1 MYTIQANPSGTRNME
16 ISEENLVTIEKYSLF
31 QHLIDSNG
39 IVDEAVLEK
48 LKLNIRS
55 LIASQEEDSKDLLDL
70 CIDVIYHNNMKA
82 FGLQQLIKLYLTW
95 LSSRKQKKRRR
106 HDTVDTCGMTN
117 YSPLIPAIK
126 AMCNANPGDK
136 MEIVTDQVAAF
147 QDLKEY
153 LSEQGIGFRE
163 IYDGERMTLQFTIL

>member
-1 MYTIQANPSGTRNME
+1 MYTIQANPSSTRSME
-16 ISEENLVTIEKYSLF
+16 IAEENLVTIEKYSLF

-95 LSSRKQKKRRR
+95 LSKQE
-106 HDTVDTCGMTN
+106 
-117 YSPLIPAIK
+117 AEEEEE
-126 AMCNANPGDK
+126 A
-136 MEIVTDQVAAF
+136 
-147 QDLKEY
+147 
-153 LSEQGIGFRE
+153 
-163 IYDGERMTLQFTIL
+163 

>member
-1 MYTIQANPSGTRNME
+1 MYTIQANPSGTRTME
-16 ISEENLVTIEKYSLF
+16 VSEENLRTIEKYALF
-31 QHLIDSNG
+31 RHLIDSNG
-39 IVDEAVLEK
+39 IVDEAVLDK

-82 FGLQQLIKLYLTW
+82 
-95 LSSRKQKKRRR
+95 LSCLVQFARGRRGGVMIA
-106 HDTVDTCGMTN
+106 VDTRGTTA

-126 AMCNANPGDK
+126 AMCSAESGDTVEIIMDNAN
-136 MEIVTDQVAAF
+136 AF

-163 IYDGERMTLQFTIL
+163 IYDGEQMTLQFTIPG

>member
-1 MYTIQANPSGTRNME
+1 MYTIQANPSGTRSME

-82 FGLQQLIKLYLTW
+82 FGMQQLIKLYLTW
-95 LSSRKQKKRRR
+95 LSKQE
-106 HDTVDTCGMTN
+106 
-117 YSPLIPAIK
+117 AEEEEE
-126 AMCNANPGDK
+126 A
-136 MEIVTDQVAAF
+136 
-147 QDLKEY
+147 
-153 LSEQGIGFRE
+153 
-163 IYDGERMTLQFTIL
+163 

>member
-1 MYTIQANPSGTRNME
+1 MYTIQANPSGTRSME

-31 QHLIDSNG
+31 QHLIDSNV

-95 LSSRKQKKRRR
+95 LSKQE
-106 HDTVDTCGMTN
+106 
-117 YSPLIPAIK
+117 AEEEEE
-126 AMCNANPGDK
+126 A
-136 MEIVTDQVAAF
+136 
-147 QDLKEY
+147 
-153 LSEQGIGFRE
+153 
-163 IYDGERMTLQFTIL
+163 

>member
-1 MYTIQANPSGTRNME
+1 MYTIQANPSGTRSME

-70 CIDVIYHNNMKA
+70 CIDVIYHNNM
-82 FGLQQLIKLYLTW
+82 
-95 LSSRKQKKRRR
+95 
-106 HDTVDTCGMTN
+106 
-117 YSPLIPAIK
+117 
-126 AMCNANPGDK
+126 
-136 MEIVTDQVAAF
+136 
-147 QDLKEY
+147 
-153 LSEQGIGFRE
+153 
-163 IYDGERMTLQFTIL
+163 

>member
-1 MYTIQANPSGTRNME
+1 MYTIQANPSGTRSME

-55 LIASQEEDSKDLLDL
+55 LIASQEEDSKELLDL

-82 FGLQQLIKLYLTW
+82 FGLQQLTW
-95 LSSRKQKKRRR
+95 LSKQE
-106 HDTVDTCGMTN
+106 
-117 YSPLIPAIK
+117 AEEEEE
-126 AMCNANPGDK
+126 A
-136 MEIVTDQVAAF
+136 
-147 QDLKEY
+147 
-153 LSEQGIGFRE
+153 
-163 IYDGERMTLQFTIL
+163 